1 MTDLADLPT
10 PSGADDVA
18 ALPQLQ
24 LVDTNGVLLI
34 DAETA
39 GITSDLVRGFCRDG
53 ARETD

>member
-10 PSGADDVA
+10 SSGADDVA

-39 GITSDLVRGFCRDG
+39 GITPDLVRGFCRDG
-53 ARETD
+53 ARETV